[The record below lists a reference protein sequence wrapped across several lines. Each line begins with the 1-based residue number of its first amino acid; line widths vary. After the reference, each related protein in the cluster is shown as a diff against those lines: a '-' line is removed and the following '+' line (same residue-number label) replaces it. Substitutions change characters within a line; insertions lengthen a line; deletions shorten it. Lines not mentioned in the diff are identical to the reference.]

1 MDFTLNNGSDHMSDK
16 GCTKKQD
23 NKLNTYDWLC
33 DVPDSINATDFVE
46 DRGGRGKSRP

>member
-1 MDFTLNNGSDHMSDK
+1 MSDK

-46 DRGGRGKSRP
+46 VQDPVGERRHRGGRGKSRP